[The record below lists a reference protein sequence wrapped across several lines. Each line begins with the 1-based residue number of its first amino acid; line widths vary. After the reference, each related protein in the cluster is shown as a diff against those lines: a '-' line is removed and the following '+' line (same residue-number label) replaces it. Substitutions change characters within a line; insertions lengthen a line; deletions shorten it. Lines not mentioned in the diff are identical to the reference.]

1 MHILKEIYEFTRVNN
16 LADSECDFSRTWLN
30 KSARYYSM
38 LKYTG
43 RQPSFDALVRLSTNL
58 QLRKSGY
65 QKSQVKE
72 IRSLGNSMEELDCR
86 LQNALKARTISEAFA
101 LR

>member
-38 LKYTG
+38 IKYTG
-43 RQPSFDALVRLSTNL
+43 RQASFDALVRLSTNI
-58 QLRKSGY
+58 QLRKNSY
-65 QKSQVKE
+65 QKSKIAE
-72 IRSLGNSMEELDCR
+72 MRLIGEKLEKLDDKLHR
-86 LQNALKARTISEAFA
+86 TLKARSISEAFHS
-101 LR
+101 